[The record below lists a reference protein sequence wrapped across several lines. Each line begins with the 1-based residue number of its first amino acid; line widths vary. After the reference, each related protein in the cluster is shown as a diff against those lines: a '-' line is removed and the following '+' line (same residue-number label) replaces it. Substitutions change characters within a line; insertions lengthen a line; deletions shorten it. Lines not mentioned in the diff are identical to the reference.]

1 VFECS
6 DVLGLAFVL
15 LAGCGD
21 CHKHKAQ
28 GNVLVPK
35 PRTLRLITVQTPKY
49 HIYIEYS
56 EPDKSGFR
64 FNVSRSELTGGFQ
77 ESFAKGE
84 PFWFMGR
91 LLNPIRVTKIV
102 IFWSHQTADQL
113 HLPNN
118 ESLIAAKDKKYLID
132 NILKGKV
139 KGVYLCTEEFVA
151 VTQKKSGQA
160 TQAQPLVSTPSG
172 IPRRIIVV
180 SGTDEIMKQTIT
192 GALRKLGLAAIVMSE
207 EPGQGKKIIDR
218 FADYTDVGF
227 ALVLLSPDVYF
238 YPKGEEATK
247 RERIPKQEVTL
258 MFGFLLGK
266 LGKDK
271 VLAFYRESPNFAFPI
286 EFEGV
291 KFTAIDDRD
300 SWKLALIRELTNCG
314 YTVDAQNLLR

>member
-1 VFECS
+1 M
-6 DVLGLAFVL
+6 
-15 LAGCGD
+15 
-21 CHKHKAQ
+21 H
-28 GNVLVPK
+28 
-35 PRTLRLITVQTPKY
+35 TPKY

-64 FNVSRSELTGGFQ
+64 FNVSHAELIGKIQ
-77 ESFAKGE
+77 EPFVNGE
-84 PFWFMGR
+84 TFWFMGH
-91 LLNPIRVTKIV
+91 LLNPIKVAKIV
-102 IFWSHQTADQL
+102 IFWSYEKADQL
-113 HLPNN
+113 HLPNH

-132 NILKGKV
+132 NLLKGKV

-151 VTQKKSGQA
+151 VTQEKSAQA
-160 TQAQPLVSTPSG
+160 TQAQPVVLTPSG

-192 GALRKLGLAAIVMSE
+192 GALRKLGLVAIVMSE
-207 EPGQGKKIIDR
+207 EPSQGKKLVER

-227 ALVLLSPDVYF
+227 ALVLLSPDVYV

-247 RERIPKQEVTL
+247 RERIPKQDVTL

-291 KFTAIDDRD
+291 KFTALDDRD

-314 YTVDAQNLLR
+314 YTVDAERLLR

>member
-1 VFECS
+1 M
-6 DVLGLAFVL
+6 LT
-15 LAGCGD
+15 AGCD
-21 CHKHKAQ
+21 RCRKQKVQ

-35 PRTLRLITVQTPKY
+35 PRTLRLIKVQTTKY

-64 FNVSRSELTGGFQ
+64 FNVSRAELIGKFQ
-77 ESFAKGE
+77 EPFANGE

-91 LLNPIRVTKIV
+91 LLNPIKVAKIV
-102 IFWSHQTADQL
+102 IFWSYQTADQL
-113 HLPNN
+113 HLPNH

-132 NILKGKV
+132 NLLKGKV

-151 VTQKKSGQA
+151 VTQKKSAQA
-160 TQAQPLVSTPSG
+160 TQAQPVFLTPSG

-207 EPGQGKKIIDR
+207 EPVQGKKIVDR
-218 FADYTDVGF
+218 FADYADVGF
-227 ALVLLSPDVYF
+227 ALVLLSPDVYV

-247 RERIPKQEVTL
+247 RERIPKQDVTL

-271 VLAFYRESPNFAFPI
+271 VLAFYRESSNFAFPI
-286 EFEGV
+286 DFEGV
-291 KFTAIDDRD
+291 KFTALDDRD
-300 SWKLALIRELTNCG
+300 SWKLTLIRELTNCG
-314 YTVDAQNLLR
+314 YTVDAERLLR

>member
-1 VFECS
+1 M
-6 DVLGLAFVL
+6 
-15 LAGCGD
+15 
-21 CHKHKAQ
+21 
-28 GNVLVPK
+28 
-35 PRTLRLITVQTPKY
+35 QTPKY

-64 FNVSRSELTGGFQ
+64 FNLSRAELVGGIQ
-77 ESFAKGE
+77 EPFAHGE

-91 LLNPIRVTKIV
+91 LLNPIKVVQIV
-102 IFWSHQTADQL
+102 IFWSYQTADQL
-113 HLPNN
+113 RLPNH

-151 VTQKKSGQA
+151 VTQKASAQA
-160 TQAQPLVSTPSG
+160 PQAPMASAPSG
-172 IPRRIIVV
+172 MPRRIIVV
-180 SGTDEIMKQTIT
+180 SGTDETMKQTFT
-192 GALRKLGLAAIVMSE
+192 GALRKLGLAAVVMNE
-207 EPGQGKKIIDR
+207 EPSQGKKIVDH
-218 FADYTDVGF
+218 FADYKDVGF
-227 ALVLLSPDVYF
+227 ALVLLSPDVYV

-247 RERIPKQEVTL
+247 RQRTPRQDVLL

-291 KFTAIDDRD
+291 KFTALDDRD
-300 SWKLALIRELTNCG
+300 SWKLSLIRELTGCG
-314 YTVDAQNLLR
+314 YTVDAERLLR